1 MANSILTPTEI
12 TREALRIL
20 HQESNFIGNINRQ
33 YDDRFARD
41 GAKIGDTLQIR
52 LPNEYT
58 VRTGRILDVQDQD
71 EQKVDLTVSTQKG
84 VDMAFTSRDLTLDIQ
99 DFSQRFIQ
107 PAMSVLA
114 ANIEAD
120 ALTMLDDIYQ
130 VEDRS
135 GSAVQ
140 FSNVLNTRKLLRDAL
155 APNSGLKFILDTQA
169 NVDLVDA
176 LKGLFQDSTQISK
189 QYREGMIGRTA
200 GFEFF
205 ENTLLP
211 SHTTGGWN
219 ASYDVKAVPASGAT
233 TLDIDTGSGTIKK
246 GDVFTIVGVNRVH
259 PESKEDTGNLQQFV
273 VTADS
278 AGGDVDITFSPAI
291 VSTGPRQNVT
301 ALPEVDADL
310 VFVGTASTAHQR
322 AVAFHPDAFTFATAD
337 LEMPGGVDFAAREVF
352 DGMSMRIVRQYD
364 IVNDNIPAR
373 IDILYG
379 HKTIRAQLAAI
390 LAAN

>member
-1 MANSILTPTEI
+1 MSNAILTPTEI
-12 TREALRIL
+12 TREAVRIL
-20 HQESNFIGNINRQ
+20 HQESNFIGNVTRD

-58 VRTGRILDVQDQD
+58 VRTGRILDVQDTN
-71 EQKVDLTVSTQKG
+71 EQKVDLTVATQKG

-114 ANIEAD
+114 ANVEAD
-120 ALTMLDDIYQ
+120 ALSMLDDVYQ

-140 FSNVLNTRKLLRDAL
+140 FSNVLNARKLLRDAL

-200 GFEFF
+200 GFEFY

-211 SHTTGGWN
+211 SHTPGGWN
-219 ASYDVKAVPASGAT
+219 ANYDIKTQPSSGDT

-259 PESKEDTGNLQQFV
+259 PESKADTGVLQQFV
-273 VTADS
+273 ATADS
-278 AGGDVDITFSPAI
+278 AGGDVEIGISPAI
-291 VSTGPRQNVT
+291 VSTGPRQNVS

-322 AVAFHPDAFTFATAD
+322 AVAFHPDAFAFATAD

-352 DGMSMRIVRQYD
+352 DGLSLRIVRQYD

-379 HKTIRAQLAAI
+379 YKTIRAQLAAI